1 MERGTRNGVHAAP
14 CSMLRTVF
22 QPRRCWGWFRTGQ
35 AREANLSAKSV
46 KGGVAGLLDAIGECV
61 NQDIILCER
70 WALCHGERPGA
81 LMCCGRRL
89 RMSHGAPM
97 SHAFAWCIVSDILF
111 CGQGWTR
118 ARIICHIVCYIPTFG
133 KLCSVLFHG
142 TSVHPYRYRTART
155 ARPHPRTCIGGG
167 CHAHRVSIPSHT
179 YMFYSICSLLHTK
192 YTYSCNP
199 VL

>member
-1 MERGTRNGVHAAP
+1 MPCTQGVYPLTYLHVLHHLQLTGYCTQNTPTPATLFYSLWNVARP
-14 CSMLRTVF
+14 VLN
-22 QPRRCWGWFRTGQ
+22 QP
-35 AREANLSAKSV
+35 
-46 KGGVAGLLDAIGECV
+46 
-61 NQDIILCER
+61 
-70 WALCHGERPGA
+70 
-81 LMCCGRRL
+81 

-167 CHAHRVSIPSHT
+167 CHAHRVCIPSHT
-179 YMFYSICSLLHTK
+179 YIFYSICSLLHTK